1 MSAYNYTTA
10 IYILLEYA
18 CTGLALLLMV
28 IVLVKLALA
37 GQRRRADSASPPQ
50 PDRRRGGSINYTLSV
65 SDSQP
70 QDSGI
75 IGRSKLDMMTPHPR
89 NWKET
94 PERERHRCAPY
105 CLNQTVI
112 DPHGPPSETW
122 GNEWGV
128 DRDGNPNPPQEPL
141 VRL

>member
-37 GQRRRADSASPPQ
+37 GRRRRADSASPPQ

-75 IGRSKLDMMTPHPR
+75 IGRSKLDMMTPHTRGARSRRSFSSFAGTRKTASPCWR
-89 NWKET
+89 SG
-94 PERERHRCAPY
+94 RC
-105 CLNQTVI
+105 
-112 DPHGPPSETW
+112 
-122 GNEWGV
+122 
-128 DRDGNPNPPQEPL
+128 
-141 VRL
+141 